1 MKNEITAKRLK
12 KALDNNNMIPQELA
26 EKSEVSKASI
36 SQYLSGMHAPSNISS
51 GKMAKV
57 LKVEPLWL
65 MGFDVP
71 MKKID
76 APPESLAEQDAK
88 LPKKIALLTERD
100 RKIIIDMVDS
110 MLKRKSED

>member
-71 MKKID
+71 MKKMD
-76 APPESLAEQDAK
+76 ALPESLAEQDAK
-88 LPKKIALLTERD
+88 LLKKIALLTERD

>member
-51 GKMAKV
+51 AKMAKV

-71 MKKID
+71 MKKKD

-88 LPKKIALLTERD
+88 LLKKIALLTESD
-100 RKIIIDMVDS
+100 RRIIIDMVDS